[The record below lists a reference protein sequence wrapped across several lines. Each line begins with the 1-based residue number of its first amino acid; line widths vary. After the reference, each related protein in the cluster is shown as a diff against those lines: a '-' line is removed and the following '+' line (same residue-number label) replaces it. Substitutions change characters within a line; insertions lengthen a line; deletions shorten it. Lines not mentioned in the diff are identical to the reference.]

1 MTEKNFELTDEM
13 LAEIAGG
20 VTSTTEEEQIAVLYN
35 MKDIVTRLASKYGRA
50 RVYDAMHDP
59 EVEAMIRRD
68 DFYELTTNGVW
79 EKAIEDKILAMP

>member
-20 VTSTTEEEQIAVLYN
+20 LTDTTEEEIAVFLN
-35 MKDIVTRLASKYGRA
+35 MKDIATRLASKYGRA
-50 RVYDAMHDP
+50 RVYDALHDP

>member
-20 VTSTTEEEQIAVLYN
+20 LTNTTEEEEIAVLYN
-35 MKDIVTRLASKYGRA
+35 IKDITFRLANKYGGPKVA
-50 RVYDAMHDP
+50 EALDDP
-59 EVEAMIRRD
+59 EVEALIRRD

-79 EKAIEDKILAMP
+79 EKAIEDKILAMY